1 METSNPTCHNPKL
14 HSLAVWSLI
23 EMIFALCLTPGSV
36 SQLAP
41 SWWGPH
47 SGRNVVLFIRLFHMP
62 TKEGWIWIEIICV
75 WEGVKEEGSQPESFY
90 LFFDVEGKS
99 S

>member
-1 METSNPTCHNPKL
+1 
-14 HSLAVWSLI
+14 
-23 EMIFALCLTPGSV
+23 
-36 SQLAP
+36 
-41 SWWGPH
+41 
-47 SGRNVVLFIRLFHMP
+47 MP